1 MMPSPSPCRSRASGV
16 SRPTTFGAEP
26 SSWRG
31 RTASL
36 ISPWSC
42 ESQGTRLP
50 IVRLFLAI
58 NLDPAVRR
66 AIVEAAAPLRAIAPD
81 LTWVKEPQLHLTVKF
96 LGEQPDDLATT
107 LAEAMR
113 GVGERNRTI
122 DAEVGGIG
130 AFPNFRR
137 PRVVWIG
144 VTPEPKLE
152 LLHHDVESTCE
163 TLGIPVDGKPFRPHL
178 TLARVKPRAGD
189 PRALRAL
196 ARAATDVD
204 YVEEIVITGLDLMA
218 SELTTAGSR
227 YRVLASVP
235 LRD

>member
-1 MMPSPSPCRSRASGV
+1 
-16 SRPTTFGAEP
+16 
-26 SSWRG
+26 
-31 RTASL
+31 
-36 ISPWSC
+36 
-42 ESQGTRLP
+42 
-50 IVRLFLAI
+50 VRLFLAI

-66 AIVEAAAPLRAIAPD
+66 AIVEAAAPLRAVAPD
-81 LTWVKEPQLHLTVKF
+81 LAWVSEPQLHFTVKF
-96 LGEQPDDLATT
+96 LGEQPDDLAPR
-107 LAEAMR
+107 LADALRE
-113 GVGERNRTI
+113 VGERNRTI
-122 DAEVGGIG
+122 AVEIGGIG

-163 TLGIPVDGKPFRPHL
+163 ALGLPVDGKPFRPHL
-178 TLARVKPRAGD
+178 TLARVKPRSGD
-189 PRALRAL
+189 PRMLREL
-196 ARAATDVD
+196 ARVAPDVD
-204 YVEEIVITGLDLMA
+204 YVEEIVITTVDLMA